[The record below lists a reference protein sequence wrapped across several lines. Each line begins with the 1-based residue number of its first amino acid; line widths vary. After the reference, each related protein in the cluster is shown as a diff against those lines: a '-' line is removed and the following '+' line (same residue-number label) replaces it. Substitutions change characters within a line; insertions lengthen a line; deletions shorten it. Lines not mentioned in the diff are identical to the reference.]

1 MTGPG
6 NAPRLAFIGFGEA
19 GPLIARGLLDAGA
32 ASVAAYDILVDD
44 PATRD
49 AWSVKAAAVPATP
62 CPGPAEAVGGAD
74 LVFSTV
80 TSERALE
87 AATAAAPHLRAGQLY
102 LDLNSCSPGKKAKAA
117 AAVEAASPACYVDVA
132 VMDTVPGRGHRV
144 PMLLAGPAAPQ
155 AADRLAALGMT
166 VQVVGD
172 TVGQASTIKMARS
185 VFMKGIEAILCES
198 LVAADRAGVAD
209 KVLAS
214 IQSTFP
220 GLDWRAL
227 ATYHMGRMALH
238 GRRRAIEMDS
248 VADTL
253 RDLGL
258 EPFTAAGTGKR
269 QMWVADLGL
278 RERFG
283 AKGPETLEDFLAAV
297 ADRDQPPPNG

>member
-1 MTGPG
+1 MAAAG

-32 ASVAAYDILVDD
+32 ASVAAYDILMDD
-44 PATRD
+44 PAARD
-49 AWSVKAAAVPATP
+49 AWSAKAAGVPAAP
-62 CPGPAEAVGGAD
+62 CATAAEAVAGAD

-87 AATAAAPHLRAGQLY
+87 AAEAAAAHLRAGQLY
-102 LDLNSCSPGKKAKAA
+102 LDLNSCSPGKKSKAA
-117 AAVEAASPACYVDVA
+117 KTVEAASAARYVDVA
-132 VMDTVPGRGHRV
+132 VMDTVPGRGHKV
-144 PMLLAGPAAPQ
+144 PMLLAGTAAQ
-155 AADRLAALGMT
+155 EAADRMAALGMN
-166 VQVVGD
+166 VRVVGD

-209 KVLAS
+209 QVLAS
-214 IQSTFP
+214 IQATFP
-220 GLDWRAL
+220 GLDWRQV

-258 EPFTAAGTGKR
+258 EPFTAQGTGRR

-278 RERFG
+278 RDRFG
-283 AKGPETLEDFLAAV
+283 PEGPETLEDFLAAV
-297 ADRDQPPPNG
+297 AERDQPPRNG